1 MDAGYFTKAFAASP
15 EAVVPGYVIGGI
27 SYFSIPWALGTVM
40 GMTVL
45 GLETSKAFP
54 TFPRVNISH
63 KDDCIPIHSTD
74 YFQQMTSEE
83 VTGGLAL
90 PYGAMAVAGKS
101 GAVATL
107 LMTFMSVTSTL
118 SAQVIAVSSIISF
131 DVYKTYWNPSSSSAD
146 LIRWNQIGVVMF
158 GLIAAGLTAVF
169 NHIGLDMGWTL
180 YMIGK
185 YKHERALIR
194 K

>member
-1 MDAGYFTKAFAASP
+1 MLLQHSVGTGDSHGDDCAG
-15 EAVVPGYVIGGI
+15 IGDQQII
-27 SYFSIPWALGTVM
+27 SYIPSGKYISQMLDS
-40 GMTVL
+40 
-45 GLETSKAFP
+45 GLP
-54 TFPRVNISH
+54 V
-63 KDDCIPIHSTD
+63 HSTD
-74 YFQQMTSEE
+74 HFQQMTSEE

-90 PYGAMAVAGKS
+90 PYGAMAIAGKG

-131 DVYKTYWNPSSSSAD
+131 DVYKTYWNYNASGAN
-146 LIRWNQIGVVMF
+146 LIRWSQIGVVMF

-185 YKHERALIR
+185 CGFKSLLICE
-194 K
+194 